1 MNLHVICFGR
11 SHFHGFECAER
22 GRGKIMKG
30 VNCKVSSRDTS
41 NVVSFTALSAIFA
54 TRFTAHGISSFSCIS
69 ALPSSLLFSGM
80 PLHFPPYK
88 CPFRAVV
95 LVNSVPQ

>member
-30 VNCKVSSRDTS
+30 GELQGVLARYIECSQ
-41 NVVSFTALSAIFA
+41 L
-54 TRFTAHGISSFSCIS
+54 HG
-69 ALPSSLLFSGM
+69 LVGHLRH
-80 PLHFPPYK
+80 PLHCSRHFILLLYLCFAFFSVVFWHAFAFPTI
-88 CPFRAVV
+88 
-95 LVNSVPQ
+95 